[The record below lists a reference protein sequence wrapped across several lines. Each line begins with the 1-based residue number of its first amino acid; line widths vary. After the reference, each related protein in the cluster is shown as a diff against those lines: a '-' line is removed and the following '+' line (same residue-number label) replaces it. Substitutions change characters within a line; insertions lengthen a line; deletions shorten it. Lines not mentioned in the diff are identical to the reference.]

1 MNNNI
6 TQAQFMRKYN
16 ETHREEF
23 NPVYFQREN
32 QDIID
37 CMKKVI
43 LSCERDKYFT
53 LKVLD
58 IKEIYSYEE
67 IINLLKD
74 HDDRRRRKNSKVENP
89 YDYIAIKD
97 SDIMLLQV
105 RYFIRHNG
113 TEIQKIDDVDTVV
126 HDPWE
131 ILEVLIVLPRFTKK
145 YYFKLSGNYYTDVF
159 QIVDGSTYNNSSNG
173 AKSKKAPCNTFKT
186 MFTPIK
192 MFRLYKDMLDC
203 NSGTIVRHVVY
214 TSIINI
220 VFNTHLN
227 AMYYLLANFGLYGTM
242 EYLDIKCVHYMDHP
256 IIDDDWYSFEKN
268 GIYVCYPKV
277 CGQDPMIQ
285 ALAVAMYDGISPEAR
300 LADLYDIR
308 YWIVNL
314 GKCFNNASIDKGLF
328 ILDALDGTYD
338 IITKENLHLPDDQKR
353 DIYDIL
359 RWMMREFAN
368 IRKKNNVDITIKR
381 YRIGEPIAATYSKKL
396 IMGLSRVAD
405 SGKKVTL
412 NAVKRAIYTNPMYVI
427 NQISTMSNLIAYRDM
442 VNDLDSTIALKYTY
456 KGISGLADNGTTVQK
471 TYRYVDPS
479 HAGIL
484 DLDSS
489 TTSDPGM
496 SGTICPLSKV
506 YPGNCFSE
514 YEEPMTWEEKYKP
527 FQTEF
532 IENYKAMHPA
542 IVPIHFMKE
551 LPPTDLLA
559 GRKEVIQ
566 ESLDIDKI
574 ICPISNIDPSIDYSS
589 AGTMIKQFDENS
601 KNVQSLF
608 TIRDDDDYDQDE

>member
-1 MNNNI
+1 MNNYI
-6 TQAQFMRKYN
+6 TQAQFMRRYN

-74 HDDRRRRKNSKVENP
+74 HDDKRRRKNSKVENP

-192 MFRLYKDMLDC
+192 MFRLYKDILDY
-203 NSGTIVRHVVY
+203 NSGTMVRHVAY

-227 AMYYLLANFGLYGTM
+227 AMYYLLANFGPYSGHI
-242 EYLDIKCVHYMDHP
+242 EYL
-256 IIDDDWYSFEKN
+256 
-268 GIYVCYPKV
+268 
-277 CGQDPMIQ
+277 
-285 ALAVAMYDGISPEAR
+285 
-300 LADLYDIR
+300 
-308 YWIVNL
+308 
-314 GKCFNNASIDKGLF
+314 
-328 ILDALDGTYD
+328 
-338 IITKENLHLPDDQKR
+338 
-353 DIYDIL
+353 
-359 RWMMREFAN
+359 N
-368 IRKKNNVDITIKR
+368 I
-381 YRIGEPIAATYSKKL
+381 P
-396 IMGLSRVAD
+396 
-405 SGKKVTL
+405 
-412 NAVKRAIYTNPMYVI
+412 
-427 NQISTMSNLIAYRDM
+427 
-442 VNDLDSTIALKYTY
+442 
-456 KGISGLADNGTTVQK
+456 
-471 TYRYVDPS
+471 
-479 HAGIL
+479 
-484 DLDSS
+484 
-489 TTSDPGM
+489 
-496 SGTICPLSKV
+496 
-506 YPGNCFSE
+506 
-514 YEEPMTWEEKYKP
+514 
-527 FQTEF
+527 
-532 IENYKAMHPA
+532 
-542 IVPIHFMKE
+542 
-551 LPPTDLLA
+551 
-559 GRKEVIQ
+559 
-566 ESLDIDKI
+566 
-574 ICPISNIDPSIDYSS
+574 
-589 AGTMIKQFDENS
+589 
-601 KNVQSLF
+601 
-608 TIRDDDDYDQDE
+608 